1 MDNRI
6 NRIYIRVSKHE
17 YIAIAEKANLAG
29 LSLSSYMRKAA
40 LGKEIR
46 EGPPSDF
53 STLIIQLRKTG
64 NTLHEMLRTAQLSE
78 VIDPIELEE
87 AIKDNR
93 AAEKKIANAF
103 TKLWQ

>member
-1 MDNRI
+1 MT
-6 NRIYIRVSKHE
+6 
-17 YIAIAEKANLAG
+17 IAEKATLAG

-53 STLIIQLRKTG
+53 PTLIIQLRRTG
-64 NTLHEMLRTAQLSE
+64 STLHEMLRTAQLNE
-78 VIDPIELEE
+78 VIDPMKLRE

-93 AAEKKIANAF
+93 AAEKKIADAF